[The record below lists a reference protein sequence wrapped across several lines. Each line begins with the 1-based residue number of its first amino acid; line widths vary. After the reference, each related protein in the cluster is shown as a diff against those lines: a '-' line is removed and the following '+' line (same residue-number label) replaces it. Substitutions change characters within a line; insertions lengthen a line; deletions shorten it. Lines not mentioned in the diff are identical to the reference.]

1 MIVRDIL
8 LMKGNA
14 LFTIG
19 PEARLSQA
27 VGIMVKNDIGSL
39 LVVRDG
45 RMAGKLTFRDV
56 LARLDARGGSLG
68 DATVEEAMVRN
79 PAVVAP
85 EDTVDQVL
93 DIMTARHVRYLPVMD
108 GDHLLGVISYYD
120 VAKASLAEAASENRL
135 LRRYIESQAEQER

>member
-8 LMKGNA
+8 LMKGKA

-19 PEARLSQA
+19 PEAPLGEA
-27 VGIMVKNDIGSL
+27 VAVMVRNDIGSL
-39 LVVRDG
+39 MVVRGG
-45 RMAGKLTFRDV
+45 RMEGKLTFRDV
-56 LARLDARGGSLG
+56 LARLDARGGVLG
-68 DATVEEAMVRN
+68 DATVAEAMVRN

-93 DIMTARHVRYLPVMD
+93 DIMTARHVRYLPVME
-108 GDHLLGVISYYD
+108 GERLLGVISYYD
-120 VAKASLAEAASENRL
+120 VAKASLAEAAAENRL